1 MVGTIT
7 DCISNSSENK
17 DISRIQ
23 EALFLVKRQLLLIE
37 DSVKSIKWQL
47 NEVQRLENL
56 GETDVPITVP
66 ELINKLEVLMS
77 EKSVILKTMMV
88 IIVRLSL
95 ILLNSSNRL

>member
-23 EALFLVKRQLLLIE
+23 EALFFVKRQLLLIE

-56 GETDVPITVP
+56 GETDVPIMVP
-66 ELINKLEVLMS
+66 ELINKLEVLML
-77 EKSVILKTMMV
+77 EKSIMLKTMMV
-88 IIVRLSL
+88 ITVRLSL
-95 ILLNSSNRL
+95 IY

>member
-7 DCISNSSENK
+7 DCISNSSENE

-77 EKSVILKTMMV
+77 EKSIILKTMMV

>member
-7 DCISNSSENK
+7 DCISNSSENE

-88 IIVRLSL
+88 IIVRLF
-95 ILLNSSNRL
+95 NADCAVMH

>member
-1 MVGTIT
+1 MGTIT
-7 DCISNSSENK
+7 DCISNSSENE

-77 EKSVILKTMMV
+77 EKSIILKTMMV

>member
-1 MVGTIT
+1 VGTIT
-7 DCISNSSENK
+7 DCISNSSENE

-47 NEVQRLENL
+47 NKVQRLENL
-56 GETDVPITVP
+56 GETDVPIMVP

-77 EKSVILKTMMV
+77 EKSIMLKTMMV
-88 IIVRLSL
+88 ITVRLSL
-95 ILLNSSNRL
+95 ILLNSTNRL

>member
-7 DCISNSSENK
+7 DCISNSSENE

-56 GETDVPITVP
+56 GETDVPIMVP

-77 EKSVILKTMMV
+77 EKSIILKTMMV

>member
-47 NEVQRLENL
+47 NEVQHLENL

-77 EKSVILKTMMV
+77 EKSIILKTMMV

>member
-1 MVGTIT
+1 VGTIT
-7 DCISNSSENK
+7 DCISNSSENE

-77 EKSVILKTMMV
+77 EKSIILKTMMV

>member
-7 DCISNSSENK
+7 DCISNSSENE